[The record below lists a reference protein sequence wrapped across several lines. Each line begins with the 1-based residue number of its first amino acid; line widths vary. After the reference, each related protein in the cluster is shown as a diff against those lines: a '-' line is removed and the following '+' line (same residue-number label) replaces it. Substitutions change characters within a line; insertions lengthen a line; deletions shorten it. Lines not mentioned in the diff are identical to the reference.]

1 MECIFCN
8 IVAKKA
14 SAHIVYENDKVLAF
28 LDIFPSSPGHM
39 MVIHKRHGN
48 SVLDYSEKELGEV
61 MSGVKVMSGK
71 LQNVF
76 ACDSI
81 TIGINH
87 LEKKGVPHLHVHLI
101 PRWDTD
107 GGSFVQSVVKT
118 KSKDSL
124 EEIVKKLK
132 AS

>member
-28 LDIFPSSPGHM
+28 LDIFPSSPGHT

-107 GGSFVQSVVKT
+107 GGSFVQSIVKN

-124 EEIVKKLK
+124 EEIVEKLR